1 MPRLVTEFAM
11 TTLAIG
17 LVLFLGVHSISIV
30 SRSWRDS
37 MAARVGPGAWRAIY
51 SVLSILGFYLIV
63 RGYSIARHD
72 PIVLYQA
79 PHALRWV
86 TALLMLPVFPLLI
99 AAYAPGRIK
108 ATVKHP
114 MLAATKLWAV
124 SHLLVNGTLA
134 DVLLFGAFLVWA
146 GVDRVSVGRR
156 PEPARPMFGG
166 RERARSKSAD
176 IVAVVV
182 GLAIYALFLGWAHVR
197 LFGVVPTP

>member
-1 MPRLVTEFAM
+1 MPRFITEYAM
-11 TTLAIG
+11 TTLVIG
-17 LVLFLGVHSISIV
+17 LILFFGVHSISIV
-30 SRSWRDS
+30 SRPWRDS
-37 MAARVGPGAWRAIY
+37 IAARVGPNAWRTIY
-51 SVLSILGFYLIV
+51 SVLSLVGFYLIV

-86 TALLMLPVFPLLI
+86 TAVLMLPVFPLLI

-124 SHLLVNGTLA
+124 AHLLVNGTLA
-134 DVLLFGAFLVWA
+134 DVLLFGGFLVWA
-146 GVDRVSVGRR
+146 GLDRVSVGRR
-156 PEPARPMFGG
+156 PQPARAMFGG
-166 RERARSKSAD
+166 KERERSNSAD
-176 IVAVVV
+176 VVAIVV
-182 GLAIYALFLGWAHVR
+182 GLALYALFIGWAHVK

>member
-1 MPRLVTEFAM
+1 M
-11 TTLAIG
+11 TTLVIG
-17 LVLFLGVHSISIV
+17 LVLFFGLHSVSIV

-51 SVLSILGFYLIV
+51 SVLSLVGFYLIV
-63 RGYSIARHD
+63 RGYSMARHD
-72 PIVLYQA
+72 PIVLYET

-86 TALLMLPVFPLLI
+86 TAVLMLPVFPLLI
-99 AAYAPGRIK
+99 AAYAPGSIK

-114 MLAATKLWAV
+114 MLAATKLWALA
-124 SHLLVNGTLA
+124 HLLVNGTLA
-134 DVLLFGAFLVWA
+134 DVLLFGTFLVWA

-156 PEPARPMFGG
+156 HGAARPMFGG
-166 RERARSKSAD
+166 KERARSKTAD
-176 IVAVVV
+176 VIAIVA

>member
-1 MPRLVTEFAM
+1 MPRFVTEYAM
-11 TTLAIG
+11 TTLVIG
-17 LVLFLGVHSISIV
+17 LVLFFGVHSISIV
-30 SRSWRDS
+30 SRPWRDS
-37 MAARVGPGAWRAIY
+37 MAVRVGPNAWRAIY
-51 SVLSILGFYLIV
+51 SVLSLVGFYLIV

-86 TALLMLPVFPLLI
+86 TAVLMLPVFPLLI

-114 MLAATKLWAV
+114 MLAATKLWAIA
-124 SHLLVNGTLA
+124 HLLVNGTLA
-134 DVLLFGAFLVWA
+134 DVLLFGGFLVWA
-146 GVDRVSVGRR
+146 GLDRVSVGRR

-166 RERARSKSAD
+166 KERERSNSAD
-176 IVAVVV
+176 VVAIVV
-182 GLAIYALFLGWAHVR
+182 GLVLYALFIGWAHVK